1 MAQDTPAA
9 AYLWLDVN
17 ASGAWKHVLRFQ
29 AVNAPEVRDLAAA
42 MAAMATSTGAFRLA
56 TEDNQAVAYCT
67 YMAVTQRYE
76 WRSA

>member
-1 MAQDTPAA
+1 MDQDTPAP

-17 ASGAWKHVLRFQ
+17 TSGAWKHVLRFQ

-42 MAAMATSTGAFRLA
+42 LAAMASSTVAFRLA
-56 TEDNQAVAYCT
+56 TEDNQAVARCT
-67 YMAVTQRYE
+67 YMAATQRYE